1 MTETPEELRFMPAI
15 AADDAIEP
23 VSASSWGLLAFLTA
37 LNILNFVDRMLIAS
51 LAPLLIKD
59 LGLTRAQI
67 GLLAGFGFVFFYTFV
82 GLFLGVASDRFKRF
96 PLIGIGLALWS
107 AMTALSGFARSFLQ
121 LALPRIFVGVGEAT
135 LTPAALSMLG
145 DAFPRRRLGLAIGVY
160 YSGIPLGLAVA
171 LISSSFIA
179 PRFGWRVAFFALGII
194 GLLATV
200 LLFVLREP
208 ARRKAAVVGVPE
220 ARPSVRELLRD
231 IGRALVDRP
240 ALAFALAGGSLLCY
254 GSGAA
259 LHGVTWLVEERGFRY
274 ADAAFR
280 SGVVAVFAGFLGN
293 LAGGAFSDFCAKRF
307 AAGRLWSLAIMT
319 AFFTIPAWL
328 FYSVVPGGPLF
339 YACWFFTSAGTTAW
353 FGPLFSTFQ
362 ELSPVR
368 ARSTMVAFALLV
380 LNLLGVGPGPLITGM
395 IGDRSG
401 LSFGL
406 LVSLVV
412 TAMAMVPFFLAAQ
425 SERAQLSTTTS
436 GTRNSA

>member
-1 MTETPEELRFMPAI
+1 
-15 AADDAIEP
+15 
-23 VSASSWGLLAFLTA
+23 
-37 LNILNFVDRMLIAS
+37 
-51 LAPLLIKD
+51 
-59 LGLTRAQI
+59 
-67 GLLAGFGFVFFYTFV
+67 
-82 GLFLGVASDRFKRF
+82 
-96 PLIGIGLALWS
+96 
-107 AMTALSGFARSFLQ
+107 
-121 LALPRIFVGVGEAT
+121 
-135 LTPAALSMLG
+135 MLG

-179 PRFGWRVAFFALGII
+179 PRFGWRVSFFALGII

-208 ARRKAAVVGVPE
+208 ARRKAVTVRGVPE
-220 ARPSVRELLRD
+220 PRPSVHELVRD
-231 IGRALVDRP
+231 LLRALVDRP

-280 SGVVAVFAGFLGN
+280 SGIVAVFAGFLGN

-307 AAGRLWSLAIMT
+307 PAGRLWSLAMMT
-319 AFFTIPAWL
+319 AFFTILAWL

-339 YACWFFTSAGTTAW
+339 YICWFFTSAGTTAW

-368 ARSTMVAFALLV
+368 ARSTIVAFALLV

-395 IGDRSG
+395 IGDRRG
-401 LSFGL
+401 LSYGL
-406 LVSLVV
+406 LVSLVI
-412 TAMAMVPFFLAAQ
+412 TAMAMIPFFLAADTKRD
-425 SERAQLSTTTS
+425 SSVSFVSLW
-436 GTRNSA
+436 

>member
-1 MTETPEELRFMPAI
+1 MTETPQELHFMPAI
-15 AADDAIEP
+15 AVDSEP
-23 VSASSWGLLAFLTA
+23 VPASSWGLLAFLTA

-82 GLFLGVASDRFKRF
+82 GLFLGVAADRFKRF

-107 AMTALSGFARSFLQ
+107 AMTALSGWARSFLQ

-145 DAFPRRRLGLAIGVY
+145 DAFPPRRLGLAIGVY

-179 PRFGWRVAFFALGII
+179 PRFGWRVSFFALGII

-208 ARRKAAVVGVPE
+208 ARRKSVTVRGVPE
-220 ARPSVRELLRD
+220 PRPSVRELLRD
-231 IGRALVDRP
+231 LGRALVDRP

-293 LAGGAFSDFCAKRF
+293 LVGGAFSDFCAKRF

-328 FYSVVPGGPLF
+328 FYSVVPGSPLF
-339 YACWFFTSAGTTAW
+339 YICWFFTSAGTTAW

-395 IGDRSG
+395 IGDRRG
-401 LSFGL
+401 LSYGL

-412 TAMAMVPFFLAAQ
+412 TAMATIPFFLAAR
-425 SERAQLSTTTS
+425 SERARVGIS
-436 GTRNSA
+436 SA

>member
-1 MTETPEELRFMPAI
+1 MTETPEELHFMPAM
-15 AADDAIEP
+15 AADAIEP
-23 VSASSWGLLAFLTA
+23 VPASSWGLLAFLTA
-37 LNILNFVDRMLIAS
+37 LNVLNFVDRMLIAS

-82 GLFLGVASDRFKRF
+82 GLFLGVAADRFKRF

-179 PRFGWRVAFFALGII
+179 PRYGWRVSFFALGII

-208 ARRKAAVVGVPE
+208 ARRKAAVVGGVPE

-231 IGRALVDRP
+231 LGRALVDRP
-240 ALAFALAGGSLLCY
+240 ALVFALAGGSLLCY

-293 LAGGAFSDFCAKRF
+293 LVGGAFSDFCAKRF

-328 FYSVVPGGPLF
+328 FYSVVPGSPLF

-395 IGDRSG
+395 IGDARG
-401 LSFGL
+401 LSYGL
-406 LVSLVV
+406 LVSLFV
-412 TAMAMVPFFLAAQ
+412 TAIAIVPFFLAAR
-425 SERAQLSTTTS
+425 SERAHLS
-436 GTRNSA
+436 A